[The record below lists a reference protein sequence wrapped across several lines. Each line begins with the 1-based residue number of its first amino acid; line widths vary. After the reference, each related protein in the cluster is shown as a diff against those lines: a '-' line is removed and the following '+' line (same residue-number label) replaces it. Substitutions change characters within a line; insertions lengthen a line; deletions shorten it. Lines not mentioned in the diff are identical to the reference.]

1 MRSIIHVDMDAF
13 YASVEIR
20 ERPELRELPVVVGG
34 DPKHRGV
41 VAAASYAARKYGI
54 HSAMPS
60 VTAVRL
66 CPDLIFLK
74 ARHAYYAEVSMEIK
88 HIFERYTPVI
98 EPLALDEAFLDVTA
112 SKLLWGDAET
122 IGRRIKADIKR
133 ELDLTASVG
142 IAPSKFVAKLASDLQ
157 KPDGFVVVPAEKVQ
171 AVLDPLS
178 VSKIWGVGK
187 AGERQL
193 RQLGITT
200 IKQLREH
207 SKDSLE
213 RKFGAWGIHIWRL
226 ANGLDDRKVVT
237 DSEAKSI
244 SHETTFSEDISDR
257 EVLTAVLLDLTEQVA
272 IRLRRHQRLAHTI
285 QLKVRFA
292 DFKTITRARTLQ
304 TDTNISSEIWQTA
317 HSLLVT
323 VLNEHP
329 DPIRLLGV
337 GVSGLEQLHSEQ
349 ADLFDQNRI
358 KQRELDNVTDQ
369 INKRFG
375 SRVLHRG
382 LKGN

>member
-1 MRSIIHVDMDAF
+1 MDAF

-20 ERPELRELPVVVGG
+20 ERPELRGLPVVVGG
-34 DPKHRGV
+34 DPKQRGV
-41 VAAASYAARKYGI
+41 VAAASYPARKYGI

-60 VTAVRL
+60 ATAARL
-66 CPDLIFLK
+66 CPGLIFLK
-74 ARHAYYAEVSMEIK
+74 ARHAYYAEVSSQIK
-88 HIFERYTPVI
+88 TIFERYTPVI

-112 SKLLWGDAET
+112 SQRLWGDAEN
-122 IGRRIKADIKR
+122 IGRKIKIDIKR

-142 IAPSKFVAKLASDLQ
+142 IAPNKFVAKLASDLQ
-157 KPDGFVVVPAEKVQ
+157 KPDGFVVVAPQNVQ
-171 AVLDPLS
+171 NVLDPLP

-193 RQLGITT
+193 RQLDITT
-200 IKQLREH
+200 IKQLREYP
-207 SKDSLE
+207 KDRLE
-213 RKFGAWGIHIWRL
+213 HEFGVWGTHIWCL
-226 ANGLDDRKVVT
+226 ANGLDDREVVT

-244 SHETTFSEDISDR
+244 SHETTFSEDLSDE
-257 EVLTAVLLDLTEQVA
+257 EVLGAVLLDLTEQVA

-292 DFKTITRARTLQ
+292 DFQTITRARTLQ
-304 TDTNISSEIWQTA
+304 TNTNISSEIWQTA
-317 HSLLVT
+317 HALLDA
-323 VLNEHP
+323 VLIERT

-337 GVSGLEQLHSEQ
+337 GVTGLEQHHAEQ
-349 ADLFDQNRI
+349 TDLFDQDRV

-369 INKRFG
+369 INERFG

-382 LKGN
+382 LKNQ

>member
-1 MRSIIHVDMDAF
+1 MDAF

-20 ERPELRELPVVVGG
+20 DHPELKGLPVVVGG
-34 DPKHRGV
+34 DPKQRGV
-41 VAAASYAARKYGI
+41 VAAASYPARKFGI

-60 VTAVRL
+60 ATAVRL

-74 ARHAYYAEVSMEIK
+74 ARHTYYAEVSFQIRQ
-88 HIFERYTPVI
+88 IFERYTPVV

-112 SKLLWGDAET
+112 SQRLWGDAEN
-122 IGRRIKADIKR
+122 IGRKIKSDIKR

-157 KPDGFVVVPAEKVQ
+157 KPDGFVVVAPRKVQ
-171 AVLDPLS
+171 TVLDPLP

-193 RQLGITT
+193 QKLGITT
-200 IKQLREH
+200 IKQLRGYPKDDLEH
-207 SKDSLE
+207 
-213 RKFGAWGIHIWRL
+213 KFGTWGTHIWRL
-226 ANGLDDRKVVT
+226 ANGLDDRSVVT
-237 DSEAKSI
+237 DGEAKSI
-244 SHETTFSEDISDR
+244 SHETTFSDDLSDK
-257 EVLTAVLLDLTEQVA
+257 EVLSAVLLDLTEQVA

-292 DFKTITRARTLQ
+292 DFQTITRARTVQ
-304 TDTNISSEIWQTA
+304 TTTNISSEIWQTA

-323 VLNEHP
+323 VLQERS

-337 GVSGLEQLHSEQ
+337 GVSGLEQLHGEQ
-349 ADLFDQNRI
+349 PDLFDQDRI
-358 KQRELDNVTDQ
+358 KQRELDNITDQ
-369 INKRFG
+369 INERFG
-375 SRVLHRG
+375 SRVLRRG
-382 LKGN
+382 LKNS